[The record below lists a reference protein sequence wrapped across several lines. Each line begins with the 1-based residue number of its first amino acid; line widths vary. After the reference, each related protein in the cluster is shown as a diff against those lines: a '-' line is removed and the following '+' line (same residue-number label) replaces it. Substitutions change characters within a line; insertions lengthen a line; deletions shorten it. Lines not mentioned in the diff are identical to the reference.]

1 MAAGPAPL
9 SHGGDVSDRRAIF
22 RFGLN
27 VLVVGGIL
35 LVVFLTLDALGIAG
49 DPFIYTLPRLMV
61 IYLIASSFTPLIA
74 LLYAGLL
81 VNLALNSP
89 LSRGRRR
96 KAFYTALA
104 AWLVLGVGAVI
115 LRHGILVKTTSRA
128 PEDHFPIIGVFLALF
143 IGIIMLQTHK
153 KKNRWSGAAFLL
165 IAPTLI
171 ILAFGLGLRFDP
183 HAITEA
189 RAIQIRQ
196 AIESYHQDTG
206 AYPAEL
212 EDLSPN
218 YLPLLLGPLTGRGQ
232 TWCYQS
238 GTDYYQLGRPAAS
251 RNLGLRYRAG
261 AYETVWRAGEHLCLD
276 RLCSAERS
284 GRLD

>member
-22 RFGLN
+22 
-27 VLVVGGIL
+27 
-35 LVVFLTLDALGIAG
+35 
-49 DPFIYTLPRLMV
+49 
-61 IYLIASSFTPLIA
+61 TP
-74 LLYAGLL
+74 
-81 VNLALNSP
+81 
-89 LSRGRRR
+89 
-96 KAFYTALA
+96 
-104 AWLVLGVGAVI
+104 
-115 LRHGILVKTTSRA
+115 
-128 PEDHFPIIGVFLALF
+128 
-143 IGIIMLQTHK
+143 K

-238 GTDYYQLGRPAAS
+238 GTDYYRLGFVLFERYHQYEGDTPFWEPYYEIRVPGSAGQPPAGTWACDTELE
-251 RNLGLRYRAG
+251 RMKQYGGLVNTY
-261 AYETVWRAGEHLCLD
+261 VWIGYV
-276 RLCSAERS
+276 RLNDQD
-284 GRLD
+284 G